1 MDKSI
6 IKLILIIFLIFVG
19 IYLFIDSH
27 ETLEIGSESIGYVVK
42 DTYSHYSNPNA
53 KIAIVSGMHPRET
66 LSSQVL
72 PFLIKIYA
80 FLNNVEIVNYH
91 VTVLD
96 NSENFVIGRANGEK
110 LVRNHVVKDIAKSNF
125 DLVIIG
131 HDHEEGYGE
140 GFYIATPSMDSKSVT
155 LADNVIEDIP
165 YFNYYKR
172 DVSIAPQSS
181 SIRMVNNP
189 IVATG
194 TPLFVYE
201 IPERSWFVE
210 AFIES
215 YSLIDA
221 SFKNIWFYNKELN
234 FWQNCL

>member
-1 MDKSI
+1 MDKSK
-6 IKLILIIFLIFVG
+6 IKLIIIIILVIFAGIFLFVE
-19 IYLFIDSH
+19 SH
-27 ETLEIGSESIGYVVK
+27 ETSEIGSESIGYVVK
-42 DTYSHYSNPNA
+42 DTYSHYPNPSS
-53 KIAIVSGMHPRET
+53 KIAVVSGMHPRET

-72 PFLIKIYA
+72 PSVIKIYA
-80 FLNNVEIVNYH
+80 ALNNVEVVNYQ

-96 NSENFVIGRANGEK
+96 NPEDFSISRNNGEK
-110 LVRNHVVKDIAKSNF
+110 LVRNHVVKDVAKSNF

-155 LADNVIEDIP
+155 LANKVMKDLPN
-165 YFNYYKR
+165 FNYYKR
-172 DVSIAPQSS
+172 NVNTPPQSS
-181 SIRMVNNP
+181 SIGMVNNP

-201 IPERSWFVE
+201 IPEWLGFFE

-215 YSLIDA
+215 YKLLDA
-221 SFKNIWFYNKELN
+221 SFRNV
-234 FWQNCL
+234 